1 MAKRVENGLGNS
13 LKASWEITRKT
24 WLPVQNPRE
33 VGNAHILS
41 IISARTTE
49 EIRDYW
55 EGKWLQKY
63 AFDSAIDLT
72 P

>member
-33 VGNAHILS
+33 VGWRGHDGPVCPLS
-41 IISARTTE
+41 IL
-49 EIRDYW
+49 
-55 EGKWLQKY
+55 G
-63 AFDSAIDLT
+63 AFPA
-72 P
+72 